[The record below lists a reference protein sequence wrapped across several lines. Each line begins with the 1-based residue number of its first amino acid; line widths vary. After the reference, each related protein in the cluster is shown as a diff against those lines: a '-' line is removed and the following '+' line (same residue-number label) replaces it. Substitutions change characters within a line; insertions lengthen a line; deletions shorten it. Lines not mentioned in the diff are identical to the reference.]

1 MESHYGHPGGGFRT
15 GPLTGKRAGVA
26 VALSLAAVT
35 PVPALAADTVV
46 EAGETVNGGTL
57 TNHDNQIVFGTTN
70 GMTISTG
77 LEYGTDNEANTGG
90 QWVQDGGTASNT
102 TISSGGLQFVGAGE
116 RLQTQ

>member
-1 MESHYGHPGGGFRT
+1 
-15 GPLTGKRAGVA
+15 
-26 VALSLAAVT
+26 ALSLAAVT
-35 PVPALAADTVV
+35 PVPALAAGTVV

-90 QWVQDGGTASNT
+90 QWVQDGGIANNT
-102 TISSGGLQFVGAGE
+102 TVTGGGLQ
-116 RLQTQ
+116 